1 MRLPANAV
9 EEQRADREHQ
19 RGEDTGAARCDRG
32 EHVTSFR
39 GSPIIMDDDGV
50 RTAVIVVRDI
60 RGGYEFHGL
69 PSLAIV

>member
-1 MRLPANAV
+1 MQMNKNLHRRTDA
-9 EEQRADREHQ
+9 
-19 RGEDTGAARCDRG
+19 
-32 EHVTSFR
+32 
-39 GSPIIMDDDGV
+39 MDDDGV

>member
-1 MRLPANAV
+1 
-9 EEQRADREHQ
+9 
-19 RGEDTGAARCDRG
+19 
-32 EHVTSFR
+32 
-39 GSPIIMDDDGV
+39 MDDDGV